1 MARQPAALLG
11 AGDGHCAGQPPQGT
25 NALLVRPPGALR
37 YQFGPGSF
45 ERHCEQARQL
55 GMAWHVHRS
64 TRLGLDV
71 DLPSDIDDL
80 EAHLAMETADVEE
93 KTVVLDDRDAAFLA
107 SPAC

>member
-1 MARQPAALLG
+1 MVIAPDSHG
-11 AGDGHCAGQPPQGT
+11 QGT

-45 ERHCEQARQL
+45 QRHCEQARQL

-71 DLPSDIDDL
+71 DLPSDMDDL
-80 EAHLAMETADVEE
+80 EAIAPWKPRTWKKRPL
-93 KTVVLDDRDAAFLA
+93 
-107 SPAC
+107 C